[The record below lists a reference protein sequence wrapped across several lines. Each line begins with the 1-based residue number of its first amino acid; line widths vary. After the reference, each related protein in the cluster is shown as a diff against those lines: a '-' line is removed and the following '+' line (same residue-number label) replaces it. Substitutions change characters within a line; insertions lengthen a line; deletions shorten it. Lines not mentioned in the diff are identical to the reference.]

1 MKGNASTH
9 ERLADRLANI
19 LTKLNIGHQLSVQ
32 ELAREFQVSTRTIE
46 RDFVRLNAYL
56 PLIQDENTKRYYLEP
71 SYLGRFKLQ
80 DIQNFAQLSGISELY
95 PALDMSFI
103 RELLDERANQVFSA
117 KGYYFEDA
125 KQFAEHFKLLAGAI
139 YKRQQI
145 ELQYSDQARI
155 IQPYRLIH
163 HHGIWY
169 LAGVT
174 EAELKTYRLSQ
185 LQEVKLVFENESFEH
200 DPEVLKMLA
209 DEDSIWFG
217 QQKQQVLMKV
227 QPEVT
232 VFFKERR
239 LFPEQQIEQESE
251 SGELLISCQI
261 RHEMQLL
268 PLVRYWLPHVK
279 IIEPIHFQEKLEQD
293 LEGYLRSAG

>member
-1 MKGNASTH
+1 MKRPASTH
-9 ERLADRLANI
+9 ERLAERLARI
-19 LTKLNIGHQLSVQ
+19 LTKLNVGYQLRAA
-32 ELAREFQVSTRTIE
+32 ELAAEFQVSSRTIE
-46 RDFVRLNAYL
+46 RDFDRLGSYL
-56 PLIQDENTKRYYLEP
+56 PLLQDEQKRYYLDP

-80 DIQNFAQLSGISELY
+80 DIQTFAQLSGISELY
-95 PALDMSFI
+95 PALDMSFL

-145 ELQYSDQARI
+145 ELLYADQLRI

-169 LAGVT
+169 LAGVDHDK
-174 EAELKTYRLSQ
+174 LRTYRLSQ
-185 LQEVKLVFENESFEH
+185 LQQLNLVSEEESFEH

-217 QQKQQVLMKV
+217 RQKQQVLIKV
-227 QPEVT
+227 QPEVA
-232 VFFKERR
+232 VFFKERH
-239 LFPEQQIEQESE
+239 LFPEQQIEQETE
-251 SGELLISCQI
+251 AGELFISCQI

-268 PLVRYWLPHVK
+268 PLVRYWLPYVK
-279 IIEPIHFQEKLEQD
+279 IIEPIHFQQKLEQD
-293 LEGYLRSAG
+293 LQGYLRTAG